1 MFLKTV
7 HNDQKRL
14 VDEFGSSL
22 LEFSLQGRLKV
33 GEYLCFQERGA

>member
-22 LEFSLQGRLKV
+22 LEFSLQGRSKA
-33 GEYLCFQERGA
+33 GECLCFREMGA

>member
-1 MFLKTV
+1 MFLKTL

-22 LEFSLQGRLKV
+22 LESSLQGRLKAE
-33 GEYLCFQERGA
+33 EYLCFREMGA